1 MLLVSITSLSEFNIM
16 KEPTLV
22 EGREKI
28 EERSSEGEELSLRVQ
43 EKMEEY
49 RKKLVFIT
57 RGTGLI
63 KC

>member
-1 MLLVSITSLSEFNIM
+1 M

-49 RKKLVFIT
+49 RKIINALKIT
-57 RGTGLI
+57 DW
-63 KC
+63 